1 MGKEILLTQEELS
14 SLKGGT
20 FQATSTQ
27 VEAFEMGDKG
37 CCNITIKPGKNK

>member
-1 MGKEILLTQEELS
+1 MNKEELLTPNELG

-27 VEAFEMGDKG
+27 VEAFEMGDKS